1 MCIIFLTEVAVQNLC
16 NHSRSRNKEQG
27 QKGEPISYKYET
39 NNGSGMSGPV
49 VGPFWGL
56 ADICLLCPRPSG
68 IQACTLFI
76 LPLAPRAH
84 FQICR
89 QMDGHNYAN
98 SFFVAKCTWKSY
110 FPKLPLRHFKYWKPG
125 KFFRFTLKLTRTP
138 LCRSSLQ
145 FQKEKIFLKRFFIN
159 CLSMV
164 LHNFTWF
171 LICIKTTQ

>member
-1 MCIIFLTEVAVQNLC
+1 MWTYGWKFISMRKPHVHSPLTSWSKSNPNFISPKSVHYFLTEVAVQNLC

-39 NNGSGMSGPV
+39 DNGSGMSGPV

-84 FQICR
+84 TSKYADRWMDITMQI
-89 QMDGHNYAN
+89 
-98 SFFVAKCTWKSY
+98 V
-110 FPKLPLRHFKYWKPG
+110 
-125 KFFRFTLKLTRTP
+125 
-138 LCRSSLQ
+138 SS
-145 FQKEKIFLKRFFIN
+145 
-159 CLSMV
+159 
-164 LHNFTWF
+164 
-171 LICIKTTQ
+171 